1 MSKKETSHA
10 RRRRL
15 KKKSKLAQLAR
26 AMAKLAAKKK

>member
-15 KKKSKLAQLAR
+15 KKKSMLAR
-26 AMAKLAAKKK
+26 LAKAMAKAAAKKK